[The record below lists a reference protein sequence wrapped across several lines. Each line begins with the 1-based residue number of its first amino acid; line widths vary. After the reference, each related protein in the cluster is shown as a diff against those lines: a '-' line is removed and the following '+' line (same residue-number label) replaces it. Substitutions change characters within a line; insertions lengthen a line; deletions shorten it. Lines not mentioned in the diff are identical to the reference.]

1 MRGLGRQSD
10 RFEGLDE
17 EQMGKDSEKEG
28 SPPPAEA
35 GRKGRRL
42 KLGCLASGLA
52 VVVFAI
58 VGGLVLGKWTGRM
71 PGTGVSTEPIL
82 VDEEDVDILFDT
94 TGHDANGVKLAR
106 QEIFDTLLSLVADAG
121 DTIVLDMF
129 LANQFGTLTRK
140 PYRDTTGELV
150 EALVRR
156 KSEHPD
162 TWILL
167 LTDPVNSAYAFDCP
181 PALRP
186 LVEAG
191 VHVVLTDL
199 EQLADLNRIYSP
211 FSRIVRPVLEQLR
224 PMHGR
229 VLSNP
234 LEPKG
239 DKISL
244 IQFFRL
250 LDFKANHRKVAIVRD
265 KVGSWRVM
273 VTSANPHS
281 ASSAFANTG
290 VVLRRAPVREIYRG
304 ELLVARASILRRPE
318 LCCSRS
324 DASELLRDLEKR
336 LSDLPEHE
344 SSTASKQ
351 GTGVRVRYCTEG
363 AIGETVDWML
373 KGAGR
378 GDQVDLLMFYLSD
391 PQVISGIKACA
402 ERGARV
408 RLLLDPNRE
417 AFGRGKNGVPNTA
430 VAWKLH
436 RWAQQR
442 ELPLEVRWFVA
453 QGEQG
458 HFKMLRVHNRAAGR
472 EQLLTGSANFTIRNL
487 RGYNLEAAVLL
498 EDAHRA
504 GETCGRVFT
513 DLWENRGGVS
523 YSSEI
528 GALPLGALALCT
540 RKAYTVW
547 NNLTGACTY

>member
-1 MRGLGRQSD
+1 
-10 RFEGLDE
+10 
-17 EQMGKDSEKEG
+17 MGKARESEQ
-28 SPPPAEA
+28 SSAPAEA
-35 GRKGRRL
+35 GQKRRRL
-42 KLGCLASGLA
+42 RLGCLAWALA
-52 VVVFAI
+52 AIVVAI

-71 PGTGVSTEPIL
+71 PGTGLSTEPIL
-82 VDEEDVDILFDT
+82 VDEKDVDILFDT
-94 TGHDANGVKLAR
+94 TGHDASGVKLAR
-106 QEIFDTLLSLVADAG
+106 QEIFDTLLSLISEAG

-129 LANQFGTLTRK
+129 LVNQFGTLTRK
-140 PYRDTTGELV
+140 PYRDTTRELV

-156 KSEHPD
+156 KTEHPD

-211 FSRIVRPVLEQLR
+211 FSRIVRPVLEHLR

-239 DKISL
+239 DRISFV
-244 IQFFRL
+244 QFLRL
-250 LDFKANHRKVAIVRD
+250 LDFKANHRKVAVVRD
-265 KVGSWRVM
+265 EDGAWRVM
-273 VTSANPHS
+273 VTSANPDS
-281 ASSAFANTG
+281 ASSAFGNVG

-336 LSDLPEHE
+336 LSDLPEDKPAE
-344 SSTASKQ
+344 ASERVA
-351 GTGVRVRYCTEG
+351 GVRVRYCTER

-378 GDQVDLLMFYLSD
+378 GDKVDVMMFYLSD
-391 PQVISGIKACA
+391 PRVIAGIKACA

-417 AFGRGKNGVPNTA
+417 AFGRGKKGVPNTP
-430 VAWKLH
+430 VGWGLH
-436 RWAQQR
+436 RWAKQR
-442 ELPLEVRWFVA
+442 GLALEVRWLMA
-453 QGEQG
+453 HDEQG
-458 HFKMLRVHNRAAGR
+458 HFKLLRVHNQTAGR
-472 EQLLTGSANFTIRNL
+472 EQLLAGSANFTIRNL
-487 RGYNLEAAVLL
+487 RGYNLEADVLL
-498 EDAHRA
+498 ENAH
-504 GETCGRVFT
+504 GVGDTCGRVFA